1 MSGLPRALLDTR
13 NDLAIYFPF
22 RNGSVNPVLIGV
34 RSRVNSTGTNKIP
47 IRPELWDEFFK
58 GSRLACAKLISA
70 VENHPAAIP
79 KIRDRLFPRQK
90 GAIRIGVTG
99 PPGVGKSTVTAAL
112 ARRAARKNHSV
123 GVIAVDPTS
132 PFTGGAFLGDRVRM
146 QSLVGDPRIFI
157 RSLASRDGH
166 GGLSPSTPYVADIFD
181 AFGMDRIF
189 IETVGVGQAE
199 LDVLTCVDLV
209 LLVLQPGTGDV
220 IQALK
225 AGIIEVA
232 DIFLINKSDLAGT
245 ENLLDSLRFLFDI
258 SSGRGANASPPILT
272 ASALHNKGLDDVY
285 AEVERRIE
293 GLVQSGEWLEK
304 KRARL
309 EHEIR
314 ESIRQDLWERFLSLT
329 HAQEDI
335 RSASEFLMQNGRSPY
350 PTIRELSSKVT
361 MELSNERAIR
371 ENDE

>member
-1 MSGLPRALLDTR
+1 M
-13 NDLAIYFPF
+13 
-22 RNGSVNPVLIGV
+22 
-34 RSRVNSTGTNKIP
+34 RSRVNSTETNRIS

-58 GSRLACAKLISA
+58 GSRLACAKLIST
-70 VENHPAAIP
+70 VENYPAAIP
-79 KIRDRLFPRQK
+79 KIRDRLIPRQK

-112 ARRAARKNHSV
+112 ARRAARKNHNV

-258 SSGRGANASPPILT
+258 SSGRRAQAIPPILT

-285 AEVERRIE
+285 AAIERRIE
-293 GLVQSGEWLEK
+293 GLVQTGEWLEK

-309 EHEIR
+309 EHDIQ

-329 HAQEDI
+329 RAQEDI
-335 RSASEFLMQNGRSPY
+335 RSASEFLMKDGRSPY

-361 MELSNERAIR
+361 MELSNERTIR

>member
-1 MSGLPRALLDTR
+1 MSVISRALLDTR

-34 RSRVNSTGTNKIP
+34 RSRVNSTGTNKTP

-112 ARRAARKNHSV
+112 ARRAARKNHCV

-258 SSGRGANASPPILT
+258 SSGRGAKASPPILT

-285 AEVERRIE
+285 AEIERRIE

-335 RSASEFLMQNGRSPY
+335 RSASEFLIQNGRSPY